1 MVDLLCDE
9 LLVVDPGP
17 HRSTVSNRLE
27 GLLLLLLHPI
37 LRKLLLLLHSILWEL
52 LVLHAILRSHLRE
65 LLLHSILRK
74 LRLLHSILRKL
85 LLLLHSILRKLLRE
99 LLLLHSIL
107 RPHLRELLLLH
118 TILRKLLL
126 HAVLLSHLRKL
137 LLHSILRKL
146 LLLHHS
152 IHWLLIELVRC
163 HWLGAVLILIP
174 HWLALTR
181 RCHLIGWKGPGSILY
196 LRLGHHLKS

>member
-74 LRLLHSILRKL
+74 L
-85 LLLLHSILRKLLRE
+85 
-99 LLLLHSIL
+99 
-107 RPHLRELLLLH
+107 
-118 TILRKLLL
+118 
-126 HAVLLSHLRKL
+126 
-137 LLHSILRKL
+137 